1 MNLRIRTILLCA
13 VVLSFS
19 VSLRAQDTSETPLL
33 HTGVLYSASSS
44 QDTSGAPPDFVNVDQ
59 MPRIISQT
67 IPVYPEKA
75 KKAGVEGRVIV
86 KLLIDTKGDVRK
98 AILMK
103 SSDGIFDKPS
113 LDAAMKY
120 KFSPAMYRDN
130 PVSVWVIIPFTYRLK
145 PDSTEMA
152 SDTTLAG
159 KYKMEM
165 IDAIKISEAYQEMV
179 KKFDAGMYFDRMK
192 EYQKALKSYQDFLDR
207 SRQFQYGPEEMV
219 RYAKM
224 MVRKYSAMPVKNK

>member
-1 MNLRIRTILLCA
+1 MSLRRQSIFLFA
-13 VVLSFS
+13 VMLSFTLT
-19 VSLRAQDTSETPLL
+19 LRAQDTSK
-33 HTGVLYSASSS
+33 ASLVHSDVMRAAADPE
-44 QDTSGAPPDFVNVDQ
+44 DTSGAPPDFVNVDQ
-59 MPRIISQT
+59 MPRIISQM

-86 KLLIDTKGDVRK
+86 KLWIDTKGDVRK

-103 SSDGIFDKPS
+103 SSDEIFDKPS

-145 PDSTEMA
+145 PDSTGMG

-159 KYKMEM
+159 KYKKEM

-192 EYQKALKSYQDFLDR
+192 EYQKALKSYRDFLDR
-207 SRQFQYGPEEMV
+207 SKQFHYGPEEMV

-224 MVRKYSAMPVKNK
+224 MVKKYSVMRVKNK